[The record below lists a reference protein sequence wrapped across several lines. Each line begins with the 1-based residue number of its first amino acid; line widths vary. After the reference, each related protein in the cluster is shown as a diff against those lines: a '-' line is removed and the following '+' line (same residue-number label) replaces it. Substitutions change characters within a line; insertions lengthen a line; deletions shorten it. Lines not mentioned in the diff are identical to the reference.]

1 MGEIFVIKWNLI
13 LNTIFASVI
22 ISAGFLA
29 VNFAPVYEGVKKEV
43 ADLRQ
48 QLLESNYRFEK
59 EVRRLKSENSNK
71 AETIK
76 TQQAL
81 AREQQRLIDLQGR
94 LTAGQETTIKKLET
108 DLGDAASVIDEL
120 KRTGGEPLPKD
131 FINQLLQATARIR
144 CNIAEVPG
152 GGTRIKAGSGS
163 LLGRYEAA
171 SGAPVIMTNAHVIA
185 RNEST
190 GEYDCFAIFGEDAY
204 YNVSVV
210 RSVRENGLDF
220 ALLRLGSPVAKTTP
234 IITYTDLGVGFCEFE
249 DVSLN
254 DYVTVLSYPGFAGPE
269 KAVSEGR
276 VAGVYNG
283 PIYEA
288 SALVDQGSSGGV
300 AILNKKRCM
309 LGMPTWKGVGERL
322 GLSYI
327 QSWPMMLSYR

>member
-1 MGEIFVIKWNLI
+1 MIARILAIVFGAILISGGMAVFNFV
-13 LNTIFASVI
+13 
-22 ISAGFLA
+22 
-29 VNFAPVYEGVKKEV
+29 PVYEGVKKEIV
-43 ADLRQ
+43 DLRQ

-59 EVRRLKSENSNK
+59 EVRRLKSENHNQ

-76 TQQAL
+76 IQQAL
-81 AREQQRLIDLQGR
+81 AREQQRLIDLQSR
-94 LTAGQETTIKKLET
+94 LAIGQKTTIKKLET

-131 FINQLLQATARIR
+131 FINQLLQATVRIR
-144 CNIAEVPG
+144 CNIAEIPG
-152 GGTRIKAGSGS
+152 GGVRIKAGSGS

-171 SGAPVIMTNAHVIA
+171 SGDAVLMTNAHVIA

-190 GEYDCFAIFGEDAY
+190 GEYNCFAIFGEDIY
-204 YNVSVV
+204 YNVFVV

-220 ALLRLGSPVAKTTP
+220 ALLRLGAPVTKTAP
-234 IITYTDLGVGFCEFE
+234 VITYTDLGVGFCEFE

-254 DYVTVLSYPGFAGPE
+254 DYVTILSYPGFAGPD
-269 KAVSEGR
+269 KAVSVGR
-276 VAGVYNG
+276 VAGVYDG
-283 PIYEA
+283 PVYEA

-300 AILNKKRCM
+300 AILNKKRCL

-327 QSWPMMLSYR
+327 QSWPMMLSFQ